1 MDCHHKRSPITP
13 KVLPMLNQFV
23 DEVISQGAEALLPQ
37 ELEEKWLDRMYVA
50 AKNFLQMAMKPE
62 GVISEEDIL
71 NDINS
76 MIMLSSIVE
85 IAQHQSGYAPSDQPY
100 EIPEDMLFEYISCYA
115 LAIVLESISRESGMG
130 VDSPTLE
137 TIFERD
143 RLFSIEQS
151 NPEITVLLNKL
162 ISEESES

>member
-1 MDCHHKRSPITP
+1 MT
-13 KVLPMLNQFV
+13 MLNQFV
-23 DEVISQGAEALLPQ
+23 DEVISKGAEALLPQ

-50 AKNFLQMAMKPE
+50 SKSFLKMAMKPQ
-62 GVISEEDIL
+62 GVIKEEEIL

-85 IAQHQSGYAPSDQPY
+85 IAQHQSGYAPSDQPF
-100 EIPEDMLFEYISCYA
+100 EIPEDIIFEYISCYA
-115 LAIVLESISRESGMG
+115 LAIVLESISRESGMSF
-130 VDSPTLE
+130 DPPTID

-143 RLFSIEQS
+143 RLFDIEQS

-162 ISEESES
+162 ISEESGS